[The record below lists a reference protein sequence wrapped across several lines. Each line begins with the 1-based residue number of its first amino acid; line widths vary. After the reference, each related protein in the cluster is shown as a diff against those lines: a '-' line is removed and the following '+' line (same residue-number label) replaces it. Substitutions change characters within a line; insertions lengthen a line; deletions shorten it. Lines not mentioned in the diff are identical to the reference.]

1 VDAGKGMKEPKD
13 VQDPQNH
20 GNHHDAVQDG
30 LDGGLHGDEAI
41 HQPQQNAHYYQ
52 NFQELNQRHN
62 L

>member
-1 VDAGKGMKEPKD
+1 MKEPED
-13 VQDPQNH
+13 IQDPQNH